1 MSDLYK
7 ILGVERDAEQKEIKR
22 AYFDLARTNHP
33 DKGGDTEKFK
43 EIQNAYDV
51 LGDSDKRRMYDMTGN
66 TNPNDVGGGH
76 GMPGGMPFGGMP
88 FGGMPGMPGMPFGM
102 NVDIGNLFGGMF
114 GGGMPQ
120 QKRNAR
126 RPKGANKM
134 HEIPLS
140 LHDFYFGKKIRF
152 DLDRKI
158 FCKECSGEGCMNWRP
173 CCECKGSGVKETMMQ
188 IGPGMMAVNRGPC
201 FTCSGEGKTKGVI
214 CGVCD
219 GKAIVSEGKV
229 LESHIKA
236 GAVVGHILTFEG
248 MCSDHP
254 DFEKPGDMI
263 IRLGKADESLDLVR
277 DGNCLRHECSIG
289 LAESLLGCVR
299 VVRSH
304 PAHTGGLNV
313 DIPAGTQSGEVVCV
327 KGFGMPFAGTGA
339 GSDFGD
345 LLVKV
350 TVRVSDSE
358 RNTLEKHKV
367 ILQSIF
373 V

>member
-1 MSDLYK
+1 M
-7 ILGVERDAEQKEIKR
+7 
-22 AYFDLARTNHP
+22 
-33 DKGGDTEKFK
+33 
-43 EIQNAYDV
+43 
-51 LGDSDKRRMYDMTGN
+51 
-66 TNPNDVGGGH
+66 
-76 GMPGGMPFGGMP
+76 
-88 FGGMPGMPGMPFGM
+88 
-102 NVDIGNLFGGMF
+102 
-114 GGGMPQ
+114 
-120 QKRNAR
+120 
-126 RPKGANKM
+126 
-134 HEIPLS
+134 
-140 LHDFYFGKKIRF
+140 
-152 DLDRKI
+152 
-158 FCKECSGEGCMNWRP
+158 
-173 CCECKGSGVKETMMQ
+173 KETMMQ

-201 FTCSGEGKTKGVI
+201 FACSGEGKTKGSM
-214 CGVCD
+214 CSGCE
-219 GKAIVSEGKV
+219 GKSIVSEGKV
-229 LESHIKA
+229 LESQIKA
-236 GAVVGHILTFEG
+236 GATVGDILTFEG

-254 DFEKPGDMI
+254 DFEKPGDVI

-327 KGFGMPFAGTGA
+327 KGFGMPFSSVSGA
-339 GSDFGD
+339 GGAAAGPKEAGPMASGAGAAPEFGD

-350 TVRVSDSE
+350 TVRVSDVE

>member
-1 MSDLYK
+1 M
-7 ILGVERDAEQKEIKR
+7 
-22 AYFDLARTNHP
+22 
-33 DKGGDTEKFK
+33 
-43 EIQNAYDV
+43 
-51 LGDSDKRRMYDMTGN
+51 
-66 TNPNDVGGGH
+66 
-76 GMPGGMPFGGMP
+76 
-88 FGGMPGMPGMPFGM
+88 
-102 NVDIGNLFGGMF
+102 
-114 GGGMPQ
+114 
-120 QKRNAR
+120 
-126 RPKGANKM
+126 
-134 HEIPLS
+134 
-140 LHDFYFGKKIRF
+140 
-152 DLDRKI
+152 
-158 FCKECSGEGCMNWRP
+158 
-173 CCECKGSGVKETMMQ
+173 KETMMQ

-201 FTCSGEGKTKGVI
+201 FACSGEGKTKGSI
-214 CGVCD
+214 CSGCE
-219 GKAIVSEGKV
+219 GKSIVTEGKV
-229 LESHIKA
+229 LESQIKA
-236 GAVVGHILTFEG
+236 GAAVGDILTFEG

-254 DFEKPGDMI
+254 DFEKPGDVI

-327 KGFGMPFAGTGA
+327 KGFGMPFSSVSGVSGVSGAAGPM
-339 GSDFGD
+339 GSVSAATAAEFGD